1 MRIRAAAFVFL
12 ASLAAVAALLPA
24 CDAPLPE
31 VGFEG
36 YDACSDEAHRGED
49 YFTDVMMPDFFQPYC
64 SYCHWSD
71 LEDRRGGTVG
81 LDFDVFESARSR
93 NPVVWARVAS
103 REMPPM
109 ARTPSTAELELLVD
123 WLNCTAPEPSNL
135 PQNLAEECPDD
146 TLTFAAAGTVFT
158 SHCTSCHH
166 SELTDAIARSGAPE
180 TANYDTAQGVRDV
193 GVDFV
198 WQRIRDGEMPPPL
211 SADRVTGA
219 DADLLYDWLSCG
231 GVD

>member
-1 MRIRAAAFVFL
+1 MNNRAAALLLL
-12 ASLAAVAALLPA
+12 ALLAVVVVGLPA
-24 CDAPLPE
+24 CDDPLPE

-49 YFTDVMMPDFFQPYC
+49 YFTEVMKPNFFQPYC
-64 SYCHWSD
+64 AYCHWSD
-71 LEDRRGGTVG
+71 LEDRRGGTLG
-81 LDFDVFESARSR
+81 LDFDLFESARSR
-93 NPVVWARVAS
+93 NALVWARVAS

-109 ARTPSTAELELLVD
+109 ARTPSTEELELLVD
-123 WLNCTAPEPSNL
+123 WLNCTAPEPSGL
-135 PQNLAEECPDD
+135 PENLAQECPDA
-146 TLTFAAAGTVFT
+146 TLTFADAGPVLT
-158 SHCTSCHH
+158 SHCTSCHN
-166 SELTDAIARSGAPE
+166 SNLTDAIARSGAPQA
-180 TANYDTAQGVRDV
+180 ANYDTAQGVRDV

-198 WQRIRDGEMPPPL
+198 WQRIRDGEMPPPP